1 MHELSLAMSLVELAE
16 SETIRSGSTAVISV
30 DVLIGRL
37 AGIDPE
43 ALKFMLDLSKKNTLL
58 DHALINFE
66 LVDGKGRCRVC
77 RHEFPVDTLAP
88 VCPGCH
94 GISIEVTGGDQ
105 LRIVSMEVE

>member
-16 SETIRSGSTAVISV
+16 SETIRSGSTAIISV

-58 DHALINFE
+58 DHAFINFE
-66 LVDGKGRCRVC
+66 LVNGKGRCRAC
-77 RHEFPVDTLAP
+77 HSEFPVDTLAP

-94 GISIEVTGGDQ
+94 GISIEVTGGDE

>member
-16 SETIRSGSTAVISV
+16 SEMIRSGSAAVISV
-30 DVLIGRL
+30 DVLIGKL
-37 AGIDPE
+37 SGVDPE

-58 DHALINFE
+58 DQAVINFE
-66 LVDGKGRCRVC
+66 LVEGNGKCRMC
-77 RHEFPVDTLAP
+77 HHEFSVDTLSP